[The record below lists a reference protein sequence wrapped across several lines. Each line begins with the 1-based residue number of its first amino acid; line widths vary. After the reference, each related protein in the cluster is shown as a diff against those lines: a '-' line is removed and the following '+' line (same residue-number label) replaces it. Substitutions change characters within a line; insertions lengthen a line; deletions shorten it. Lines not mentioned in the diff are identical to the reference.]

1 MTEMLAL
8 IDWWGLARN
17 ALWIVGFAWALAI
30 VSVASYE
37 AQTQRQRLRT
47 ELDKPRQQAALD
59 MSLALFCLGLLVTA
73 RRWWEH
79 VVWGFMVA
87 LFLTQAVWLRWR
99 LRGEEESAP
108 PLSRS
113 GP

>member
-1 MTEMLAL
+1 
-8 IDWWGLARN
+8 
-17 ALWIVGFAWALAI
+17 
-30 VSVASYE
+30 
-37 AQTQRQRLRT
+37 
-47 ELDKPRQQAALD
+47 